1 MRQEILGSE
10 QQKQTNQT
18 NQTKQ
23 KRLTKTGD
31 NVFFR

>member
-10 QQKQTNQT
+10 QQKQTSH
-18 NQTKQ
+18 TKQ